1 MMYVLTVLDKSILK
15 ELDSQN
21 FKADVISMI
30 MDILDTEYK
39 KEEFLSF
46 MMKNRNELL
55 SVGKLFYE
63 VNKINNEEKNEMSKM

>member
-55 SVGKLFYE
+55 SLKDIFSELNLIDKLEF
-63 VNKINNEEKNEMSKM
+63 

>member
-21 FKADVISMI
+21 FKADIISMI

-55 SVGKLFYE
+55 SLKDIFSELDLISKRFCKL
-63 VNKINNEEKNEMSKM
+63 I

>member
-1 MMYVLTVLDKSILK
+1 MYLITVLDKSILK

-21 FKADVISMI
+21 FKADIISMI

-55 SVGKLFYE
+55 SLKDIFSELDLISKRFCKL
-63 VNKINNEEKNEMSKM
+63 I

>member
-1 MMYVLTVLDKSILK
+1 MITVLDKSILK

-21 FKADVISMI
+21 FKSNVISMI
-30 MDILDTEYK
+30 MNNLDTEYK

-55 SVGKLFYE
+55 SLGKLLYQ
-63 VNKINNEEKNEMSKM
+63 VDRINSVEKDEMSKL

>member
-1 MMYVLTVLDKSILK
+1 MITVLDKSILK

-21 FKADVISMI
+21 FKSNVISMI
-30 MDILDTEYK
+30 MNNLDTEYK

-55 SVGKLFYE
+55 SLGKLLCQ
-63 VNKINNEEKNEMSKM
+63 VDRINSGEKDEMSKL

>member
-1 MMYVLTVLDKSILK
+1 MYVLTVLDKSILK

-21 FKADVISMI
+21 FKADIISMI

-55 SVGKLFYE
+55 SLKDIFSELDLISKKFCKL
-63 VNKINNEEKNEMSKM
+63 I

>member
-1 MMYVLTVLDKSILK
+1 MYVLTVLDKSILK

-63 VNKINNEEKNEMSKM
+63 VNKINNGEKNEMSKM

>member
-1 MMYVLTVLDKSILK
+1 MYVLTVLDKSILK

-63 VNKINNEEKNEMSKM
+63 VNKINNKEKNEMSKM

>member
-1 MMYVLTVLDKSILK
+1 MYVLTVLDKSILK

-55 SVGKLFYE
+55 SLKDIFSELNIIDKLEF
-63 VNKINNEEKNEMSKM
+63 

>member
-1 MMYVLTVLDKSILK
+1 MINMITVLDKSILK

-55 SVGKLFYE
+55 SLGKLLYQ
-63 VNKINNEEKNEMSKM
+63 VDRINNGENDEMSKL

>member
-1 MMYVLTVLDKSILK
+1 MYVLTVLDKSILK

-21 FKADVISMI
+21 FKADIISMI

-55 SVGKLFYE
+55 SLKDIFSELDLISKRFCKL
-63 VNKINNEEKNEMSKM
+63 I

>member
-1 MMYVLTVLDKSILK
+1 MITVLDKSILK

-21 FKADVISMI
+21 FKSNVISMI
-30 MDILDTEYK
+30 MNNLDTEYK

-55 SVGKLFYE
+55 SLGKLLYQ
-63 VNKINNEEKNEMSKM
+63 VDRINNGEKDEMSKL

>member
-1 MMYVLTVLDKSILK
+1 MYVLTVLDKSILK

-55 SVGKLFYE
+55 SLKDIFSELNLIDKLEF
-63 VNKINNEEKNEMSKM
+63 

>member
-1 MMYVLTVLDKSILK
+1 MYVLTVLDKSILK

-21 FKADVISMI
+21 FKADIISMI

-55 SVGKLFYE
+55 SLKDIFNELDLIFKRFCKL
-63 VNKINNEEKNEMSKM
+63 I

>member
-1 MMYVLTVLDKSILK
+1 MLTVLDKSILK

-21 FKADVISMI
+21 FKSNVISMI
-30 MDILDTEYK
+30 MNNLDTEYK

-55 SVGKLFYE
+55 SLGKLLYQIDR
-63 VNKINNEEKNEMSKM
+63 INNGEKDEMSKL

>member
-1 MMYVLTVLDKSILK
+1 MITVLDKSILK

-55 SVGKLFYE
+55 SLGKLLYQ
-63 VNKINNEEKNEMSKM
+63 VDRINNGENDEMSKL

>member
-1 MMYVLTVLDKSILK
+1 MITVLDKSILK

-21 FKADVISMI
+21 FKSNVISMI
-30 MDILDTEYK
+30 MNNLDTEYK

-55 SVGKLFYE
+55 SLGKLLYQ
-63 VNKINNEEKNEMSKM
+63 VDRINSGEKDEMSKL

>member
-1 MMYVLTVLDKSILK
+1 MYVLTVLDKSILK

-39 KEEFLSF
+39 KEDFLSF

-55 SVGKLFYE
+55 SLKDIFSELNLIDKLDF
-63 VNKINNEEKNEMSKM
+63 

>member
-21 FKADVISMI
+21 FKADIISMI

-55 SVGKLFYE
+55 SLKDIFNELDLISKRFCKL
-63 VNKINNEEKNEMSKM
+63 I

>member
-1 MMYVLTVLDKSILK
+1 MYVLTVLDKSILK

-55 SVGKLFYE
+55 SLKDIFSELDLISKKFCKL
-63 VNKINNEEKNEMSKM
+63 I

>member
-55 SVGKLFYE
+55 SLKDIFSELNLIDKLDF
-63 VNKINNEEKNEMSKM
+63 

>member
-1 MMYVLTVLDKSILK
+1 MYVLTVLDKSILK

>member
-1 MMYVLTVLDKSILK
+1 MLTVLDKSILK

-55 SVGKLFYE
+55 SLKDIFSELNLIDKLEF
-63 VNKINNEEKNEMSKM
+63 

>member
-1 MMYVLTVLDKSILK
+1 MYVLTVLDKSILK

-21 FKADVISMI
+21 FKADIISMI

-46 MMKNRNELL
+46 MMKNRHELL
-55 SVGKLFYE
+55 SLKDIFSELDLISKRFCKL
-63 VNKINNEEKNEMSKM
+63 I

>member
-1 MMYVLTVLDKSILK
+1 MYVLTVLDKSILK

-21 FKADVISMI
+21 FKADIISMI

-55 SVGKLFYE
+55 SLKDIFNELDLISKRFCKL
-63 VNKINNEEKNEMSKM
+63 I

>member
-1 MMYVLTVLDKSILK
+1 MLTVLDKSILK

-21 FKADVISMI
+21 FKSDVISMI
-30 MDILDTEYK
+30 MDNLDTEYK

-55 SVGKLFYE
+55 SLGKLLYQ
-63 VNKINNEEKNEMSKM
+63 VDRINNGEKDEMSKL

>member
-1 MMYVLTVLDKSILK
+1 MLTVLDKSILK

-21 FKADVISMI
+21 FKSNVISMI
-30 MDILDTEYK
+30 MNNLDTEYK

-55 SVGKLFYE
+55 SLGKLLYQ
-63 VNKINNEEKNEMSKM
+63 VDRINSGEKDEMSKL

>member
-21 FKADVISMI
+21 FKADIISMI

-55 SVGKLFYE
+55 SLKDIFNELDLIFKRFCKL
-63 VNKINNEEKNEMSKM
+63 I

>member
-1 MMYVLTVLDKSILK
+1 MYVLTVLDKSILK

-21 FKADVISMI
+21 FKADIISMI

-55 SVGKLFYE
+55 SLKDIFNELYLISKRFCKL
-63 VNKINNEEKNEMSKM
+63 I

>member
-1 MMYVLTVLDKSILK
+1 MYVLTVLDKSILK

-55 SVGKLFYE
+55 SLKDIFSELNLIDKLDF
-63 VNKINNEEKNEMSKM
+63 

>member
-1 MMYVLTVLDKSILK
+1 MIYVLTVLDKSILK

-55 SVGKLFYE
+55 SLKDIFSELNLIDKLEF
-63 VNKINNEEKNEMSKM
+63 

>member
-39 KEEFLSF
+39 KEDFLSF

-55 SVGKLFYE
+55 SLKDIFSELNLIDKLDF
-63 VNKINNEEKNEMSKM
+63 

>member
-1 MMYVLTVLDKSILK
+1 MMYVPTVLDKSILK

-55 SVGKLFYE
+55 SLKDIFSELDLISKSFCKL
-63 VNKINNEEKNEMSKM
+63 I

>member
-1 MMYVLTVLDKSILK
+1 MYVLTVLDKSILK

-21 FKADVISMI
+21 FKADIISMI

-46 MMKNRNELL
+46 MMKNRNEFL
-55 SVGKLFYE
+55 SLKDIFSELDLISKRFCKL
-63 VNKINNEEKNEMSKM
+63 I

>member
-1 MMYVLTVLDKSILK
+1 MYVLTVLDKSILK

-55 SVGKLFYE
+55 SLGKLLYQ
-63 VNKINNEEKNEMSKM
+63 VDRINSEEKDEMSKL

>member
-1 MMYVLTVLDKSILK
+1 MYVLTVLDKSILK

-55 SVGKLFYE
+55 SLKDIFSELDLISKRFCKL
-63 VNKINNEEKNEMSKM
+63 I